1 MKIIFYLFVSFLLL
15 NINCSQEAKN
25 ALIEFIKTIKNG
37 LVINLSEQCLG
48 RVFDYH
54 YLLLSKNFKEENFK
68 KLSKNLENIGL
79 DMIVNCPGR
88 EILSILN
95 DTKIQDLKKLPF
107 QNKYNLATKIFKVGF
122 SLYSEYN
129 NNSLTGV
136 TLGQALGKIVLSLQK
151 KNIETNEETETETE
165 TEKGD
170 LTDESSSFL
179 NKIKPEDYLELIGGL
194 FNGMKEKENEGESE
208 CYKDIVKG
216 QNKILEHIDNG
227 MKEMEKGKGIGKT
240 ITSIIFNL
248 VTVEGLVVDCNLL
261 SLGSSVIS
269 KLTSIKEATELV
281 NKIIKNSTFYLL
293 YVGQIVDSYKKGQM
307 KETGKYIGK
316 ILSDVFDFHVK

>member
-48 RVFDYH
+48 KVFDYH
-54 YLLLSKNFKEENFK
+54 YLLLSKNLKEENFQK
-68 KLSKNLENIGL
+68 FSKNLENIGL
-79 DMIVNCPGR
+79 DIIINCPGR

-95 DTKIQDLKKLPF
+95 ETKIQDLKTLPF
-107 QNKYNLATKIFKVGF
+107 QKKFNLATKIFKVGF
-122 SLYSEYN
+122 SLYSEYY

-136 TLGQALGKIVLSLQK
+136 TIGQALGKIVIILQK
-151 KNIETNEETETETE
+151 KNEINEFETE
-165 TEKGD
+165 TEKEKEE
-170 LTDESSSFL
+170 LMDESSSFL

-208 CYKDIVKG
+208 CYKDIIKG

-269 KLTSIKEATELV
+269 KLTSIKEATDLV
-281 NKIIKNSTFYLL
+281 NKIIKNSTLYLL
-293 YVGQIVDSYKKGQM
+293 YVGQIVDSYKKGKM